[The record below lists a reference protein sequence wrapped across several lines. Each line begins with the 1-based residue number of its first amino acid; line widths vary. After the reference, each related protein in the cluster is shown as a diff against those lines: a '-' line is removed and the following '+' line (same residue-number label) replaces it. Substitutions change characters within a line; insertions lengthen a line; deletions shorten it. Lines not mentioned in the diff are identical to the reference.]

1 MFYHFEWQ
9 KKTANLELWASFW
22 GDFLLSNWQPPWM
35 TSFHQ
40 ARISH
45 RKPSI
50 RFFLDMLTQR
60 CQLLE
65 WTWIFFTG
73 SIGFAF
79 TWSVISPPGT
89 QNAGGWR
96 HLVQT
101 FDGWTIR
108 HIPRHPK
115 ISCFRFMQ
123 MLVGSFNN
131 PKTWGKSST
140 NLTFAYIYQ
149 FGRQPKKNTEII
161 FVFFAQE
168 RSDLELGVSK
178 ELPLF

>member
-1 MFYHFEWQ
+1 
-9 KKTANLELWASFW
+9 
-22 GDFLLSNWQPPWM
+22 
-35 TSFHQ
+35 
-40 ARISH
+40 
-45 RKPSI
+45 
-50 RFFLDMLTQR
+50 
-60 CQLLE
+60 
-65 WTWIFFTG
+65 
-73 SIGFAF
+73 
-79 TWSVISPPGT
+79 
-89 QNAGGWR
+89 
-96 HLVQT
+96 
-101 FDGWTIR
+101 
-108 HIPRHPK
+108 
-115 ISCFRFMQ
+115 MQ